1 MIRNSEALWPNPAR
15 SHWVWVALLL
25 GHCFR
30 GIPTKAV
37 DAPMKADS
45 AGVLKSWD
53 EIDLESQGKCLL
65 TDRTARAAERYFLIA
80 ICFSGKSSA
89 ARLVPITGTTPG
101 ASAYL
106 FSNQNTTA
114 TMISASMIRSTH
126 NGNFT
131 PHPFLGAGT
140 PIMFSVTGRAA
151 G

>member
-1 MIRNSEALWPNPAR
+1 MYGPGNPQDTPNGPLRFKEGRKLFPNPFQPYHAAAIRTQPGLRVAGPAR
-15 SHWVWVALLL
+15 SGGSGLL
-25 GHCFR
+25 FS
-30 GIPTKAV
+30 I
-37 DAPMKADS
+37 
-45 AGVLKSWD
+45 
-53 EIDLESQGKCLL
+53 
-65 TDRTARAAERYFLIA
+65 IA

-89 ARLVPITGTTPG
+89 ARLVPITGKTPG